1 MKSDQNFFTKSKK
14 FLNDNFWLQPLLLVG
29 GIFAIIFSL
38 NNIPSWFESIGEWLN
53 IGGSTRLTAVEYS
66 DFQDKL
72 EANDD
77 FIVIFVQDGCSACEQ
92 FKPRLEK
99 WLELDENNDVTV
111 FKIDL
116 TRENNVYVDATITA
130 TKLNTLT
137 SSLNTYFTSISEATI
152 TAIGT
157 PTMVRF
163 VDGEIVD
170 TLIGSV
176 TSPAEDL
183 ELIEEFVR
191 G

>member
-1 MKSDQNFFTKSKK
+1 MKSEQNFLTKSKK
-14 FLNDNFWLQPLLLVG
+14 FLNDNIWLQPLLLVG
-29 GIFAIIFSL
+29 AIFVVIFSL
-38 NNIPSWFESIGEWLN
+38 NNIPSWIESIGEWLN
-53 IGGSTRLTAVEYS
+53 IGGSTRLTAMEYS
-66 DFQDKL
+66 EFEDKL

-77 FIVIFVQDGCSACEQ
+77 FIVIFIQEGCSACEQ
-92 FKPRLEK
+92 FKPRLDT
-99 WLELDENNDVTV
+99 WLGLEENSDVTV
-111 FKIDL
+111 YEIDL
-116 TRENNVYVDATITA
+116 TRENNIYIDTTITA

-137 SSLNTYFTSISEATI
+137 SALNSYFASASEPTI

-176 TSPAEDL
+176 TSPSEDL